1 MKKTRYHAVVPARSS
16 QELTLDTLADA
27 AQVHPEFI
35 EMLVGHGLLEPIR
48 ETETEMLFRASSV
61 LRVRKITRL
70 KEYLGVNLAGVE
82 IILRLTE
89 ELEEA
94 RKELE
99 RVQGAQREK

>member
-1 MKKTRYHAVVPARSS
+1 MTKSRYHAVVLARSS
-16 QELTLDTLADA
+16 QELTLDRLADA

-35 EMLVGHGLLEPIR
+35 KTMVSYGLVEPIR
-48 ETETEMLFRASSV
+48 EAESEMTFRASAV
-61 LRVRKITRL
+61 LRVQKITRIR
-70 KEYLGVNLAGVE
+70 EDLGVNLAGVE

-99 RVQGAQREK
+99 RLLAASREG